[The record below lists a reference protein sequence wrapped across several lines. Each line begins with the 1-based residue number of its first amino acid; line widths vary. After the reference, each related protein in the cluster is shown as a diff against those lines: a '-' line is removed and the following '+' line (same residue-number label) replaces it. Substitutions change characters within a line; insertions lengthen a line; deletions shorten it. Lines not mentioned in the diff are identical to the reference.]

1 MLNPWQCSSTQSDY
15 LMHVGTKACSGVC
28 VNHRNAETGEV
39 HFKLKKNKNERVTKK
54 ERIRKGCLALLEDLQ
69 EIFTFPFFEYFGNA

>member
-39 HFKLKKNKNERVTKK
+39 HFKLKKIKMRESHK
-54 ERIRKGCLALLEDLQ
+54 ERKDKKGMLGTTGRLARNFHFSIL
-69 EIFTFPFFEYFGNA
+69 